1 MAADAKTR
9 ATEEDVSGYIE
20 RIESPALRADAVELV
35 GLFARLTR
43 EPARMWGPSIIGFG
57 SYDYTYDSGHSGTSL
72 RIGFAARK
80 SGLVI
85 YIVPGFDEFSAEL
98 AAIGPHTNSKSCLNI
113 KNLQKT
119 NMAALENLAKKAL
132 AIMDARYPRA

>member
-1 MAADAKTR
+1 MAAEAKTK
-9 ATEEDVSGYIE
+9 ATGENVSDYIE
-20 RIESPALRADAVELV
+20 KIESTVLRADAVELA
-35 GLFARLTR
+35 GLFARLCG

-57 SYDYTYDSGHSGTSL
+57 SYDYTYDSGHTGTSM

-85 YIVPGFDEFSAEL
+85 YIVPGFGEFSREL
-98 AAIGPHTNSKSCLNI
+98 AEIGPHTTSKSCLNL

-119 NMAALENLAKKAL
+119 DMAALESLAKKAL
-132 AIMDARYPRA
+132 AMMDARYPRA